1 MRFKILILILAYSL
15 FLTTTVSAE
24 PKFRYNFDEALEMA
38 LKNST
43 EYQSKTNTIYKAYD
57 AFEAAEKAAPK
68 EIKFTGSMRKFI
80 SDQVDPI
87 IKVEE
92 AYYNYQ
98 QAILDRN
105 NTKTTIA
112 LNLRSAVI
120 AVEDAEMDLEEANI
134 NREIWEEE
142 LALLNL
148 KYDKNLITK
157 SEYENKKADLENKL
171 KDLNKYQDNLDEAY
185 YKLNSLLGRENEK
198 DITVILDDTVVPLEK
213 LDLDQIKKD
222 MMKRDYA
229 LVQKNN
235 ERYIKKYYFD
245 LVEERYLKYDLD
257 RFTDSMRDEITEM
270 YEEAKENFETADKN
284 YKKALETFEREF
296 EQMIKDIDKN
306 IEEINEIK
314 QKIIE
319 EQQKAEVNKL
329 KYEARMISKSQY
341 NTSLNRIILL
351 KNDLKSAELQLN
363 LKYAKLLAYSELNKV
378 VKE

>member
-43 EYQSKTNTIYKAYD
+43 EYQSKNNAISKAYD
-57 AFEAAEKAAPK
+57 TFEAAQKAAPK

-98 QAILDRN
+98 QAILDKN

-120 AVEDAEMDLEEANI
+120 AVENAEMDLEEANI
-134 NREIWEEE
+134 NRKIWEEE

-284 YKKALETFEREF
+284 YKKALEAFEREF

>member
-24 PKFRYNFDEALEMA
+24 PKFRYSFDEALEMA

-57 AFEAAEKAAPK
+57 AFEAAQKAAPK

>member
-1 MRFKILILILAYSL
+1 MKFKIPAFIFALSL
-15 FLTTTVSAE
+15 LLTTTVSAE

-284 YKKALETFEREF
+284 YKKALEAFEREF

>member
-284 YKKALETFEREF
+284 YKKALEAFEREF

>member
-57 AFEAAEKAAPK
+57 AFEAAQKAAPK

>member
-43 EYQSKTNTIYKAYD
+43 EYQSKNNAISKAYD
-57 AFEAAEKAAPK
+57 AFEAAQKAAPK

-284 YKKALETFEREF
+284 YKKALEAFEREF

>member
-148 KYDKNLITK
+148 KYEKKPITK
-157 SEYENKKADLENKL
+157 SEYE
-171 KDLNKYQDNLDEAY
+171 
-185 YKLNSLLGRENEK
+185 
-198 DITVILDDTVVPLEK
+198 
-213 LDLDQIKKD
+213 
-222 MMKRDYA
+222 
-229 LVQKNN
+229 
-235 ERYIKKYYFD
+235 
-245 LVEERYLKYDLD
+245 
-257 RFTDSMRDEITEM
+257 
-270 YEEAKENFETADKN
+270 
-284 YKKALETFEREF
+284 
-296 EQMIKDIDKN
+296 
-306 IEEINEIK
+306 
-314 QKIIE
+314 
-319 EQQKAEVNKL
+319 
-329 KYEARMISKSQY
+329 
-341 NTSLNRIILL
+341 
-351 KNDLKSAELQLN
+351 
-363 LKYAKLLAYSELNKV
+363 
-378 VKE
+378 